1 MFYGRSH
8 LHKHLHSFEKHRP
21 DPVGLVPVGERSFL
35 EYSERPN
42 IKSWL
47 TAANGY
53 FFAGNATGA
62 FSSAGYMSKK
72 TANNYAENSS
82 VDSGYGGLNLNAETF
97 NPLYGNS
104 STVQPA
110 GLYGLYLV
118 RAYQA

>member
-1 MFYGRSH
+1 MTPAIFGNW
-8 LHKHLHSFEKHRP
+8 
-21 DPVGLVPVGERSFL
+21 
-35 EYSERPN
+35 PN

-72 TANNYAENSS
+72 TANNYAENFS
-82 VDSGYGGLNLNAETF
+82 VDSGYGGFNLNAETF
-97 NPLYGNS
+97 NPLYGTS

-110 GLYGLYLV
+110 GLYVQMLIRYM
-118 RAYQA
+118 

>member
-1 MFYGRSH
+1 MKTPVDSG
-8 LHKHLHSFEKHRP
+8 EKIPYCPSITRK
-21 DPVGLVPVGERSFL
+21 VPELFGD
-35 EYSERPN
+35 YPN

-82 VDSGYGGLNLNAETF
+82 VDSGYGGFNLNAETF

>member
-1 MFYGRSH
+1 MVAG
-8 LHKHLHSFEKHRP
+8 
-21 DPVGLVPVGERSFL
+21 
-35 EYSERPN
+35 SESSKFRACGSNIYDPN

-62 FSSAGYMSKK
+62 FSSVGYMSKK

-82 VDSGYGGLNLNAETF
+82 VDYGYGGFNLNAETF

-110 GLYGLYLV
+110 GLYGMFLI
-118 RAYQA
+118 RF

>member
-1 MFYGRSH
+1 M
-8 LHKHLHSFEKHRP
+8 
-21 DPVGLVPVGERSFL
+21 
-35 EYSERPN
+35 
-42 IKSWL
+42 

-62 FSSAGYMSKK
+62 FSSVGYMSKK

-82 VDSGYGGLNLNAETF
+82 VDYGYGGFNLNAETF

-110 GLYGLYLV
+110 GLYGMFLI
-118 RAYQA
+118 RF